1 MSEQPVALETLY
13 RQAAEDMLIAVY
25 VPEAEYLTHE
35 QALDLALVRDLAAAQ
50 ALRAD
55 VTQLD
60 LPAAMMAALR

>member
-1 MSEQPVALETLY
+1 MSEPVPLEKLY
-13 RQAAEDMLIAVY
+13 RQAAEAMLIAVY

-35 QALDLALVRDLAAAQ
+35 QALDLALVRDMAAAQ

-60 LPAAMMAALR
+60 MTAAMLAALQ